1 MAEPA
6 PVTSVDNPDA
16 RHDPRVPPVAPGPD
30 VISPG
35 PQPPDSEKPPASVD
49 PPPRREGVVSDPDV
63 PAAVPVP

>member
-6 PVTSVDNPDA
+6 DVTPVDNPDA
-16 RHDPRVPPVAPGPD
+16 RREPLMTPPAPGPD

-35 PQPPDSEKPPASVD
+35 PQPPDSEKGPPATE

-63 PAAVPVP
+63 STSALVQ